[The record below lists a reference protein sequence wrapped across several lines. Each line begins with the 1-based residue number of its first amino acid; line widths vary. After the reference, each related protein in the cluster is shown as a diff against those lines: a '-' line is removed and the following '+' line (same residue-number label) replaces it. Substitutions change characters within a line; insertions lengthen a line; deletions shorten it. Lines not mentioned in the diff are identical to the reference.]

1 MRRGFFRW
9 LRRLALATSVL
20 FVALVIFVTLTP
32 QGKTTARTIRFVA
45 TVLEF
50 PVNIP
55 SVFGS
60 DPVREEVMY
69 PQSSGTGVADVYRVH
84 GGGRKAAVLIFLG
97 ANAAG
102 RDDEDVVRLGN
113 ALARAGFV
121 AMFHWSP
128 TMALQHNI
136 DPNEIENL
144 VWGYEYLRDQDYVD
158 PEKVGLAGFCVG
170 ASFALIAATDQR
182 IRDDVAFVND
192 FGGYYNARDML
203 LQISSRSRFYLDDA
217 DPWDPDSL
225 TKKVFANELIEAID
239 DPFEKGLLTR
249 AFIDNQEVSSE
260 KVDGLSREASAAYR
274 LLEGTDLEHAQALYD
289 ELPETFKLE
298 MLRISP
304 SRFIGDLKAR
314 VAILHDRDDDLVPSV
329 ESRRLADVL
338 NNSGHDYRYT
348 EVLAFEHVRPTSGS
362 GIIGLFR
369 EGFNLFRHMYGIIRV
384 AS

>member
-9 LRRLALATSVL
+9 LRRLALAAFVVL
-20 FVALVIFVTLTP
+20 VALVIFATLTP
-32 QGKTTARTIRFVA
+32 QGKTTTRTIRFVA

-55 SVFGS
+55 SVFTS
-60 DPVREEVMY
+60 DPVREELMY
-69 PQSSGTGVADVYRVH
+69 PQSNGTGVADVYRVQ
-84 GGGRKAAVLIFLG
+84 GSGRKAAVLIFLG

-102 RDDEDVVRLGN
+102 RDDEAVVRLGN
-113 ALARAGFV
+113 ALARAGFI

-144 VWGYEYLRDQDYVD
+144 VWAYEHLREQDYVD
-158 PEKVGLAGFCVG
+158 PERVGLAGFCVG
-170 ASFALIAATDQR
+170 ASFALIAATNQR

-203 LQISSRSRFYLDDA
+203 LQISSRSRFYLDEV
-217 DPWDPDSL
+217 DPWDPDIL
-225 TKKVFANELIEAID
+225 TKKVFANEIIEAID
-239 DPFEKGLLTR
+239 DPFEKDLLTR
-249 AFIDNQEVSSE
+249 AFIDNQEVPQE
-260 KVDGLSREASAAYR
+260 EIDGLSREASAAYI
-274 LLEGTDLEHAQALYD
+274 LLEGTDLENAQALYD
-289 ELPETFKLE
+289 DLPETFKLD

-304 SRFIGDLKAR
+304 STFIGDLNAR

-329 ESRRLADVL
+329 ESRRLVDVL
-338 NNSGHDYRYT
+338 NDSGHDHRYT

-362 GIIGLFR
+362 GIIDLFR